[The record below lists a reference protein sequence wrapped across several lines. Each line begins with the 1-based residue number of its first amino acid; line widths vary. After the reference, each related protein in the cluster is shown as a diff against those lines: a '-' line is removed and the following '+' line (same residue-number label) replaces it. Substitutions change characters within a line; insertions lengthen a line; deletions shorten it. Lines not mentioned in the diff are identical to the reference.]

1 MMLQS
6 RLYFI
11 FAVVLVLTAFGDV
24 PTSLSYQ
31 GKLVDGGVPVT
42 ASRAIGYMLFVDTGG
57 DGFDVGDPMA
67 WSQTPADHSVNHG
80 IFSSELDFS
89 SGFAGGGYSTI
100 QDVFN
105 SGHDLY
111 LQVWVGPSGAGFGTC
126 MALSPVDKITSHGFA
141 FGVADKAITP
151 QKLADGSSDGQV
163 LQWDGVA
170 GEWKLVD
177 GSGLGANSLQGAYE
191 GGNTIT
197 TDGTSPVVILA
208 GDSDPEALYVGGSGG
223 GNAIKTGGNIWMETG
238 NLAMDDGHI
247 SVVDGFDGGSI
258 IYAKQTGTNRAAT
271 FEVDNLMNMNP
282 AVYIANS
289 GGGYALQSTGGD
301 IVIDNGSLLLD
312 GNARIDGD
320 IIVRDPSHAT
330 VFYVDDATGRTEVE
344 GKLAVR
350 ESGSDVFNVDGAS
363 GQIWTAGEVFSE
375 GTVRV
380 RESGSDVANIDGST
394 GQIWTSGDVLAEG
407 DFVFDHGGDNGTM
420 TTAALT
426 APRTWTF
433 PDASGT
439 VALAEAI
446 PGSQN
451 LASVINEGNVV
462 TDGSG
467 NESIDMGG
475 GTIVDS
481 DDNEVEIDADLLVQG
496 DATIT
501 GDLTISNNSLY
512 FDSGTNTASLSVP
525 SITATRALTLPD
537 ASGEIS
543 VLGQSIDESELA
555 MTAHATAIEDGFL
568 LTYDDATGGFT
579 WVDPTAVGSNTLAGL
594 DDVNDVDYTG
604 GAILVGDGIDSYRQK
619 VLSGA
624 ITMDAGGVVSI
635 EANAVDEPHLN
646 ISNATTDGFVLS
658 WDDVAGLTWSPGTAG
673 PQGATWHNDDGAPGV
688 GLGVDDDY
696 YLDNLGG
703 DYYKKIAG
711 TWTLQGNMFGED
723 GRTVLN
729 GTGAPDDLSDGI
741 DGDFYIDT
749 DNNYLYGPKS
759 GGAWPTPGLYL
770 VGPAGADGID
780 GQTILNGAGAPDD
793 LTDGIDGDFYIDTDN
808 NYLYGPKSGGAWPT
822 PGLYL
827 VGPAGADGQT
837 LLSGDGAPGAGT
849 GNDGDFY
856 IDTTNDYLYGP
867 KSGGVWPTPGLYLV
881 GADGI
886 DGQTILNGAGAP
898 DDLSDGIDGDFYI
911 DTDNHYLYGPKSGG
925 AWPTPGLYLVGP
937 AGADGQ
943 TLLSGDGAPDA
954 GTGNDGDFYIDTTN
968 DYLYGPKAGGV
979 WPTPG
984 LYLVG
989 QDGRTLLNG
998 DGAPGAG
1005 TGNDGDFYI
1014 DTTND
1019 YLYGPKAGGVWPTPG
1034 LYLVGQD
1041 GRTLLNG
1048 DGAPGA
1054 GLGNDGDFYI
1064 DTTNDAIYGPKTS
1077 GAWGSPTSLVGPEGR
1092 AILSGA
1098 GAPGAG
1104 TGDNGDFYIDT
1115 DNDYLYGPKTAG
1127 AWGAGIS
1134 LVGPEGPPGPGLVNR
1149 GEWEASASYDPGDYV
1164 FAEGSSS
1171 GRSMWICESSVG
1183 PTPTE
1188 PKDEV
1193 GGYWVEFE
1201 APSGSSVLTSDGP
1214 PDAGLG
1220 QLEDYCI
1227 DKTNWVIYGP
1237 KSGSGWGTGTSLIG
1251 PVASVSATAPVQS
1264 SGGANPVISMD
1275 QADGSTDGYL
1285 SSTDWNTFND
1295 KLDQTLSSGNIWV
1308 GNASDVATGVAMSG
1322 DATIT
1327 SAGVVTV
1334 VGIQG
1339 DAISSTPPADGEIL
1353 KWNAGASQ
1361 WQPSV
1366 DAGGDDWGSQVVQTN
1381 ARLTGAGTAASP
1393 LDIAQQGASSGQ
1405 VLKWNGTSWAPAND
1419 AGGANVLDD
1428 LTDVNTSGVTDGQV
1442 IKYDAL
1448 SGEWLPAD
1456 DDGGSD
1462 NQTLSVGAGTPT
1474 TSIIQLTGSSNDI
1487 TLQAGSNVTLSE
1499 AGNTITIASTDN
1511 DTWQPNTQAQA
1522 GYVSAG
1528 GANNNMVWKTDGSGN
1543 PAWRADNVNDAD
1555 SDPTNELITA
1565 ATYTHASHNLRITEA
1580 GTNWDVD
1587 LSALDNSGTDNQ
1599 NLSFSGAASPY
1610 TLEIS
1615 GGDNVTFSA
1624 GTGITLN
1631 RTSTSNLT
1639 ITNSGDTDPTNE
1651 AQTLAGS
1658 GTADIVLSDVSG
1670 TGGGTITFAGTGGAS
1685 VSRLGNTLTID
1696 ATSAGDNW
1704 GTQVA
1709 QTNARLTGN
1718 GTAAS
1723 PLDIAQQGATSG
1735 QALKWNGTS
1744 WAPATDENTTY
1755 SAGTGIDITGT
1766 TITNTAPH
1774 VGTDIAQGTRTA
1786 TTVPVTSSTGTDATL
1801 QAATTALAGVM
1812 TAADKTKL
1820 DGIEPGAGANQDLS
1834 LTGHTLGLS
1843 GSVVTVDLSGYMDNT
1858 DNQNLS
1864 YTSATR
1870 TVNISGGTGTVLP
1883 IFNATEAGLTPLS
1896 GGGTTNFLR
1905 ADGNWV
1911 APPASDNNYV
1921 NGISFNTG
1929 TGDLTL
1935 TREGLSSL
1943 TQNLDGRYL
1952 TGNQTITLSGDVT
1965 GSGTTSISTTIAN
1978 NAVNSAKIADGS
1990 IVNADIAG
1998 ATEFVDV
2005 QNAAGTSQFGISNA
2019 NRGLRFEGASGIGI
2033 TFDALTNRVLVSGSG
2048 GGSVNSGNQY
2058 ALGYYA
2064 STGSVISGSNA
2075 PTAANQLPYFTGGN
2089 YAFVPA
2095 PSTDGQALI
2104 YSSGN
2109 LAWGNP
2115 TPASH
2120 THNHN
2125 DLNSIQAAAAGV
2137 THGHITAAAQTIAG
2151 AKTFSSAL
2159 SAPSYTSTVAT
2170 GTAPLTVTS
2179 TTLVT
2184 NLNADLLDGQHA
2196 SAFATSGHNH
2206 NHNDLNTI
2214 QAAGSGVTHGHINTG
2229 AQTLYGVKSFDSFP
2243 VTPSSAPTS
2252 DYQTANKKYVDDA
2265 VTTASGNYVLKS
2277 GDTMTGKLTLPAGTT
2292 GSASLNIPHGA
2303 APTTPVNGDLWTTTT
2318 SLIGRIN
2325 GTTRTFYHNGNLATV
2340 SQAEAEAG
2348 TATSTRAWT
2357 AQRVNQAIQALAP
2370 VQPSDLHNPVTLT
2383 GQDYLSLTDQQVT
2396 VGQIG
2401 LGGTHVTGTLPVSR
2415 GGTGT
2420 GTAPANGQLLIGN
2433 GTGYSIANISA
2444 GSGVSITNGAGTI
2457 SISATGSGGTVTS
2470 VGLSMPSQF
2479 TVSGSPVTG
2488 SGTLTASW
2496 ANQSA
2501 NTVLAGPASGAAA
2514 APTFRALVA
2523 ADLPSG
2529 SGNYIQNQTATNQTA
2544 GFRITGNGLFNGGSV
2559 GIGTVSPSYRLHVNS
2574 GDALSLAGFF
2584 AHTGANSVPAL
2595 AVGFGTTSKFTVT
2608 SSGQISV
2615 AMSHSGGDHI
2625 SVRDGATMR
2634 VQDDQL
2640 LYANGTAALPAYTF
2654 IGDSDNGMF
2663 RPTTNSLGF
2672 STAGAERIR
2681 VNSSG
2686 NVGIG
2691 TTAPTTRLDVN
2702 GTVRIRGGSPA
2713 IGSVLTASDANGNA
2727 TWTAGSS
2734 NFIQNL
2740 GGIGTTPQQ
2749 ARWRLSWPFT
2759 VSTSTDTLTYLLC
2772 RPASWNSDAVIY
2784 GNLVDIGTVT
2794 DGHGQAYYGKVDG
2807 SYGSLTGTSTF
2818 SGATFSAWDAS
2829 GNARGG
2835 AGSVSISTLR
2845 TSFTDH
2851 NATAYG
2857 LTGIADGSSLT
2868 PSAVSGAN
2876 RMAIVGVQAELTG
2889 TINNPATMPD
2899 TFRVA
2904 ALWAV
2909 DKKTGGTATSYAGY
2923 FDGNVNITGNLTVS
2937 GTSPNNHNHDA
2948 SHITTGTL
2956 AVARGGT
2963 GRASHTAYMPIL
2975 GGTTTTGAQRSV
2987 STGTTVGQPLL
2998 YQGASANPVWGAIN
3012 LGGGTNIVNGT
3023 LPIARGGTNATTYS
3037 TNQFLWYNG
3046 SSIVASGYSN
3056 SSFASSSHNHG
3067 TGSTNYI
3074 TKFTNTT
3081 GSIGN
3086 SQIYDNGT
3094 SVNIGT
3100 SGYSSSYYKLLVENA
3115 SPTKTVF
3122 GTTNPVCFVS
3132 NSPMVGFNA
3141 YWTSGYTYWS
3151 SAYAGIITF
3160 SQEVSGGFSFN
3171 TAPSGT
3177 GGNAATMTSRMA
3189 ITNTGNVGIGT
3200 TGPLSPLDVRA
3211 TGGIRVTNP
3220 SSTSN
3225 YLTIQTPGT
3234 WHQIYTTNNLSIQSG
3249 GSITLTPATNLT
3261 ITGIG
3266 GSGPHLTIDGSGNV
3280 TRTTISAGTNYWT
3293 DAGSYLYP
3301 TGGEDVYTSGAFYTP
3316 SGYGVIHHGVTGR
3329 GGQASGWQAGPYGS
3343 SGIWLENTNGEGG
3356 GFYADGDRAAIWS
3369 PGDGGWIL
3377 AIYDEDRLPSATYP
3391 DVGVDGSGNL
3401 APGADNT
3408 KSVGT
3413 SSLRFNNGHFAN
3425 LTLGGV
3431 TISSW
3436 PSGGGISGS
3445 GTSGRSARWTG
3456 TSTLGNSAIYD
3467 NGTNIAVGTSVS
3479 SSHRIYGYQ
3488 GAGSA
3493 TIYGYNS
3500 FGGTTGMAGVAG
3512 ATSVSGTGYLGYY
3525 DGTNHAAV
3533 YGNSSSYFGV
3543 YGYGS
3548 ASYAGVHGQNSSG
3561 YYARLGYSSYGVWSP
3576 YDIMGARFIDYNNGT
3591 YLVDPAGTSICNDMR
3606 ANIYYDY
3613 GNTSYYADPAGSSR
3627 FNTIYSYYVHPWSN
3641 GTYDLG
3647 NTSYRWR
3654 YLWVNGIYLNGV
3666 YSSTWPSGGGTSY
3679 WSQSGN
3685 YTYPSSNSNIQIDYN
3700 GSHTYGIYSYQTK
3713 QNIVYLSNQY
3723 TSAGMGTIYN
3733 YAGFTTGATG
3743 SGYAWYSTNSAN
3755 YKGCIYNGAQ
3765 YSFSVAG
3772 WNYNDSYRGAGV
3784 FGAQY
3789 GGSYWGTLGYKNS
3802 GGTTYGGYFTSYTSG
3817 SGRPAPPRGG
3827 YDSPYDPGGVH
3838 TAIGAGG
3845 YGDLFGMHSDG
3856 NIYGF
3861 YSTGGRY
3868 ASYDHGDRYVTG
3880 LDVHLHDVGEEDNA
3894 VLYTNVSTDV
3904 SVQTSGF
3911 GRLESGSRRVEFD
3924 GAFKKVLSSDIP
3936 VVVTVSPLGCCN
3948 GVYISEIDDKGFTVI
3963 ENNGGRSDIQFT
3975 WIAIGRRAGHES
3987 PNLPREVVAVD
3998 YNDKIYRGLHN
4009 DGDTRTDGEGLYF
4022 EGGELVVGVHESLI
4036 PDPNFIAL
4044 KDDFG
4049 KNMSSRSY
4057 SEWASMFGSYGKD
4070 IGMSEEEYNHHIAS
4084 AQPDEA
4090 FFDSY
4095 GNQIPPEWVEEFR
4108 AEGVQ
4113 MFTREEA
4120 DARRKQAYIDNA
4132 RARRQAEENSP
4143 VFQPSDEN

>member
-1651 AQTLAGS
+1651 YNISAGWNDATNTFSVTDGGGSVSAVITGFMDSGTDNWVNESGDVMTGFLTLHADPTANLHAATKQYVDAQISSSGSNYWGTSGNSGTVVSTNFVGTTDNVGLAFRTNNTEQMRLQNSGQLTIGATTAGGKLDVHQSASNDVARFTTYGSVNTIRLRRTQGTQASPTATSGAGTILGRLNGEGYNGSGFTPAASIEFVTDATGGTSTDMPGRIVFSTTPDGS
-1658 GTADIVLSDVSG
+1658 GTIAERMRIDNAGNVGIGNTTPTYKLDVTG
-1670 TGGGTITFAGTGGAS
+1670 TGRFTDQVTIPVTPTA
-1685 VSRLGNTLTID
+1685 
-1696 ATSAGDNW
+1696 
-1704 GTQVA
+1704 
-1709 QTNARLTGN
+1709 NAH
-1718 GTAAS
+1718 AAS
-1723 PLDIAQQGATSG
+1723 KQYVDGLVGA
-1735 QALKWNGTS
+1735 
-1744 WAPATDENTTY
+1744 
-1755 SAGTGIDITGT
+1755 
-1766 TITNTAPH
+1766 
-1774 VGTDIAQGTRTA
+1774 
-1786 TTVPVTSSTGTDATL
+1786 
-1801 QAATTALAGVM
+1801 
-1812 TAADKTKL
+1812 
-1820 DGIEPGAGANQDLS
+1820 
-1834 LTGHTLGLS
+1834 
-1843 GSVVTVDLSGYMDNT
+1843 
-1858 DNQNLS
+1858 
-1864 YTSATR
+1864 
-1870 TVNISGGTGTVLP
+1870 IS
-1883 IFNATEAGLTPLS
+1883 
-1896 GGGTTNFLR
+1896 
-1905 ADGNWV
+1905 D
-1911 APPASDNNYV
+1911 NYV
-1921 NGISFNTG
+1921 NGASFNTG
-1929 TGDLTL
+1929 TGVLTL
-1935 TREGLSSL
+1935 TRTGGLSDITANLDGRYSL
-1943 TQNLDGRYL
+1943 ASHNHDHNTLTNVQAAGLGIANGHINTGAQTLYGVKSFNSFPLTPSSAPTSDYQTANKKYVDDAISGSGANYWTRASATLSPTTANDRVSVTTATAGATAVSGVNSATTGSSIGVAGSMGGVSYGYLGYYDGTTIGAGVYGNYSGSSASRYGVYGTNTASVAGAVYGVYGRGASTTAGATNYGVAGASTNSATVTNIGGYFLANSGGTNNIGVRAVSGSPTVTAVNAGLQAESDGANFAAYIRQSGTGVGARIISSGDVAAHIYRGTAVSNNNVLQIASNVGGTDVTKFAVDSDGDVSANGNYTFERGTNDGTMTSAALTAARTWTFPNNSGTVALTSDINSPGGVNGNVQYNSSGSFGGTNNFHWDASNNRLGIGTSSPNETFEISKAHAGGPTSAMRLQQTNNTAGAGLAIDIKTSTNTLADRYVARIAGLRASPDNGSSDIAFYTDNVSGDALAERMRIQYNGNVGIGNASPTSKLDVTGTGRFTDQVTIPVTPTANAHAASKQYVDGLVSAISDNYVNGASFNTGTGVLTLTRTGGLSDITANLDGRYL

-1978 NAVNSAKIADGS
+1978 NAVNSAKIADNTILEADLNITNPPTGLNGYVLTLNEVGGNFTWVDPGVVGGVNSVTGS
-1990 IVNADIAG
+1990 NGVTASPTTGAVGVSLTGQALSLHNMSTNGFFYRNG
-1998 ATEFVDV
+1998 ATIGARSIAVSG
-2005 QNAAGTSQFGISNA
+2005 NGISIA
-2019 NRGLRFEGASGIGI
+2019 NGNGASGNPTISLNIG
-2033 TFDALTNRVLVSGSG
+2033 TGATQVAAGNHTHTNMVSGTGTQNYVSKFT
-2048 GGSVNSGNQY
+2048 
-2058 ALGYYA
+2058 
-2064 STGSVISGSNA
+2064 STGSTI
-2075 PTAANQLPYFTGGN
+2075 GN
-2089 YAFVPA
+2089 
-2095 PSTDGQALI
+2095 SSI
-2104 YSSGN
+2104 Y
-2109 LAWGNP
+2109 
-2115 TPASH
+2115 
-2120 THNHN
+2120 
-2125 DLNSIQAAAAGV
+2125 D
-2137 THGHITAAAQTIAG
+2137 
-2151 AKTFSSAL
+2151 
-2159 SAPSYTSTVAT
+2159 
-2170 GTAPLTVTS
+2170 
-2179 TTLVT
+2179 
-2184 NLNADLLDGQHA
+2184 
-2196 SAFATSGHNH
+2196 
-2206 NHNDLNTI
+2206 
-2214 QAAGSGVTHGHINTG
+2214 
-2229 AQTLYGVKSFDSFP
+2229 
-2243 VTPSSAPTS
+2243 
-2252 DYQTANKKYVDDA
+2252 
-2265 VTTASGNYVLKS
+2265 
-2277 GDTMTGKLTLPAGTT
+2277 
-2292 GSASLNIPHGA
+2292 
-2303 APTTPVNGDLWTTTT
+2303 
-2318 SLIGRIN
+2318 N
-2325 GTTRTFYHNGNLATV
+2325 GTN
-2340 SQAEAEAG
+2340 
-2348 TATSTRAWT
+2348 
-2357 AQRVNQAIQALAP
+2357 
-2370 VQPSDLHNPVTLT
+2370 
-2383 GQDYLSLTDQQVT
+2383 
-2396 VGQIG
+2396 
-2401 LGGTHVTGTLPVSR
+2401 
-2415 GGTGT
+2415 
-2420 GTAPANGQLLIGN
+2420 
-2433 GTGYSIANISA
+2433 
-2444 GSGVSITNGAGTI
+2444 
-2457 SISATGSGGTVTS
+2457 
-2470 VGLSMPSQF
+2470 
-2479 TVSGSPVTG
+2479 
-2488 SGTLTASW
+2488 
-2496 ANQSA
+2496 
-2501 NTVLAGPASGAAA
+2501 
-2514 APTFRALVA
+2514 
-2523 ADLPSG
+2523 
-2529 SGNYIQNQTATNQTA
+2529 
-2544 GFRITGNGLFNGGSV
+2544 V
-2559 GIGTVSPSYRLHVNS
+2559 GIGTASPSYKLDVRGGGHVATSTNATPFIVSRDYRAVNHEELRMGADDASFYFHYINDESSSKMHFRLQNTDTETGGGASASDHTILTLSASSTAGNVGIGTSNPSTQLHTTGGVRFQGAGTPAVGNVLTSDASGNATWQPVSSSGHTHNTLTAGNGINGSAYNGSTNQTWQITSHAGSAGSIGTVNVGATTIGVNLGTTSTTAARGDHTHTNMVTGNGTATRVAFWNGTNTISSNANLYWDNTNSRLGIGTATPEFQLDVRNRLGVSDGTNFIDLNPAAAQIRFNETSVLNISSGSGYGGIGSSTDLVTIVGTTGNVGIGTIAPSVRLHVRGTTGGDGTWTEGILIENTNAAAGEPTLS
-2574 GDALSLAGFF
+2574 FKNVSTISNYWFTGLNQGDAYNIAYGTGF
-2584 AHTGANSVPAL
+2584 TDANTKL
-2595 AVGFGTTSKFTVT
+2595 RITT
-2608 SSGQISV
+2608 
-2615 AMSHSGGDHI
+2615 A
-2625 SVRDGATMR
+2625 
-2634 VQDDQL
+2634 
-2640 LYANGTAALPAYTF
+2640 
-2654 IGDSDNGMF
+2654 
-2663 RPTTNSLGF
+2663 
-2672 STAGAERIR
+2672 
-2681 VNSSG
+2681 G

-2691 TTAPTTRLDVN
+2691 TTAPSYTLDVSGTGRFTGQVTIPVTPTANTHAASKQYVDGLIGGGVGTGTNGQTLRHN
-2702 GTVRIRGGSPA
+2702 GTSWI
-2713 IGSVLTASDANGNA
+2713 ANSIIYNNGTNV
-2727 TWTAGSS
+2727 
-2734 NFIQNL
+2734 
-2740 GGIGTTPQQ
+2740 GIGTSSPTTKLTV
-2749 ARWRLSWPFT
+2749 AGDHGNTKLRLY
-2759 VSTSTDTLTYLLC
+2759 STGNGSDQ
-2772 RPASWNSDAVIY
+2772 PA
-2784 GNLVDIGTVT
+2784 NLSLWASEPGVT
-2794 DGHGQAYYGKVDG
+2794 YYG
-2807 SYGSLTGTSTF
+2807 
-2818 SGATFSAWDAS
+2818 
-2829 GNARGG
+2829 
-2835 AGSVSISTLR
+2835 
-2845 TSFTDH
+2845 
-2851 NATAYG
+2851 
-2857 LTGIADGSSLT
+2857 TGIGYNVNGHPHYGRIDATRGSSFI
-2868 PSAVSGAN
+2868 
-2876 RMAIVGVQAELTG
+2876 R
-2889 TINNPATMPD
+2889 
-2899 TFRVA
+2899 F
-2904 ALWAV
+2904 
-2909 DKKTGGTATSYAGY
+2909 
-2923 FDGNVNITGNLTVS
+2923 
-2937 GTSPNNHNHDA
+2937 
-2948 SHITTGTL
+2948 
-2956 AVARGGT
+2956 
-2963 GRASHTAYMPIL
+2963 
-2975 GGTTTTGAQRSV
+2975 
-2987 STGTTVGQPLL
+2987 
-2998 YQGASANPVWGAIN
+2998 
-3012 LGGGTNIVNGT
+3012 
-3023 LPIARGGTNATTYS
+3023 LPGE
-3037 TNQFLWYNG
+3037 
-3046 SSIVASGYSN
+3046 
-3056 SSFASSSHNHG
+3056 
-3067 TGSTNYI
+3067 
-3074 TKFTNTT
+3074 TKFEFE
-3081 GSIGN
+3081 N
-3086 SQIYDNGT
+3086 SAGTPVNNVMVVRDN
-3094 SVNIGT
+3094 
-3100 SGYSSSYYKLLVENA
+3100 
-3115 SPTKTVF
+3115 
-3122 GTTNPVCFVS
+3122 
-3132 NSPMVGFNA
+3132 
-3141 YWTSGYTYWS
+3141 
-3151 SAYAGIITF
+3151 
-3160 SQEVSGGFSFN
+3160 
-3171 TAPSGT
+3171 
-3177 GGNAATMTSRMA
+3177 
-3189 ITNTGNVGIGT
+3189 GNVGIGT
-3200 TGPLSPLDVRA
+3200 
-3211 TGGIRVTNP
+3211 
-3220 SSTSN
+3220 
-3225 YLTIQTPGT
+3225 
-3234 WHQIYTTNNLSIQSG
+3234 
-3249 GSITLTPATNLT
+3249 
-3261 ITGIG
+3261 
-3266 GSGPHLTIDGSGNV
+3266 SGPAQKLHVDGDVNV
-3280 TRTTISAGTNYWT
+3280 S
-3293 DAGSYLYP
+3293 
-3301 TGGEDVYTSGAFYTP
+3301 
-3316 SGYGVIHHGVTGR
+3316 SGYGYRINNTATTGQYLR
-3329 GGQASGWQAGPYGS
+3329 GNGTRFVSSAIQAS
-3343 SGIWLENTNGEGG
+3343 
-3356 GFYADGDRAAIWS
+3356 D
-3369 PGDGGWIL
+3369 
-3377 AIYDEDRLPSATYP
+3377 LPSHSHSNLTFNNA
-3391 DVGVDGSGNL
+3391 GSG
-3401 APGADNT
+3401 D
-3408 KSVGT
+3408 
-3413 SSLRFNNGHFAN
+3413 
-3425 LTLGGV
+3425 
-3431 TISSW
+3431 
-3436 PSGGGISGS
+3436 
-3445 GTSGRSARWTG
+3445 
-3456 TSTLGNSAIYD
+3456 
-3467 NGTNIAVGTSVS
+3467 
-3479 SSHRIYGYQ
+3479 
-3488 GAGSA
+3488 
-3493 TIYGYNS
+3493 
-3500 FGGTTGMAGVAG
+3500 
-3512 ATSVSGTGYLGYY
+3512 
-3525 DGTNHAAV
+3525 
-3533 YGNSSSYFGV
+3533 
-3543 YGYGS
+3543 
-3548 ASYAGVHGQNSSG
+3548 AS
-3561 YYARLGYSSYGVWSP
+3561 
-3576 YDIMGARFIDYNNGT
+3576 
-3591 YLVDPAGTSICNDMR
+3591 
-3606 ANIYYDY
+3606 
-3613 GNTSYYADPAGSSR
+3613 
-3627 FNTIYSYYVHPWSN
+3627 
-3641 GTYDLG
+3641 
-3647 NTSYRWR
+3647 
-3654 YLWVNGIYLNGV
+3654 
-3666 YSSTWPSGGGTSY
+3666 
-3679 WSQSGN
+3679 
-3685 YTYPSSNSNIQIDYN
+3685 
-3700 GSHTYGIYSYQTK
+3700 
-3713 QNIVYLSNQY
+3713 
-3723 TSAGMGTIYN
+3723 GTIYN
-3733 YAGFTTGATG
+3733 GSTARTISYNTIGAASSSHSHANLTAGTGLTG
-3743 SGYAWYSTNSAN
+3743 ST
-3755 YKGCIYNGAQ
+3755 YNGSTA
-3765 YSFSVAG
+3765 YTWSLTAISAG
-3772 WNYNDSYRGAGV
+3772 SSSQGALYYNGTTRSAGRL
-3784 FGAQY
+3784 Y
-3789 GGSYWGTLGYKNS
+3789 
-3802 GGTTYGGYFTSYTSG
+3802 GGTTAPSSTTRLNYDGYFYATQLYDNGNRVLTDGGNGQWVDYGTYIS
-3817 SGRPAPPRGG
+3817 PRINGIVRTTIKL
-3827 YDSPYDPGGVH
+3827 YDS
-3838 TAIGAGG
+3838 AK
-3845 YGDLFGMHSDG
+3845 
-3856 NIYGF
+3856 
-3861 YSTGGRY
+3861 
-3868 ASYDHGDRYVTG
+3868 
-3880 LDVHLHDVGEEDNA
+3880 LDVAKVDPVIEIEGGKYATYSWDGIGIRTDVVGVGELNKGEFRVDISKQPKASDLWLFYHAVAETSIIPFVTPQDPVILMARMEGSEFVVRSISGEENARFSYRLSGKRVDMVGPAEEINVREDDA
-3894 VLYTNVSTDV
+3894 
-3904 SVQTSGF
+3904 TSHIIVD
-3911 GRLESGSRRVEFD
+3911 E
-3924 GAFKKVLSSDIP
+3924 
-3936 VVVTVSPLGCCN
+3936 
-3948 GVYISEIDDKGFTVI
+3948 YDK
-3963 ENNGGRSDIQFT
+3963 NGGRI
-3975 WIAIGRRAGHES
+3975 
-3987 PNLPREVVAVD
+3987 
-3998 YNDKIYRGLHN
+3998 K
-4009 DGDTRTDGEGLYF
+4009 
-4022 EGGELVVGVHESLI
+4022 
-4036 PDPNFIAL
+4036 
-4044 KDDFG
+4044 K
-4049 KNMSSRSY
+4049 
-4057 SEWASMFGSYGKD
+4057 
-4070 IGMSEEEYNHHIAS
+4070 
-4084 AQPDEA
+4084 
-4090 FFDSY
+4090 
-4095 GNQIPPEWVEEFR
+4095 
-4108 AEGVQ
+4108 
-4113 MFTREEA
+4113 
-4120 DARRKQAYIDNA
+4120 
-4132 RARRQAEENSP
+4132 
-4143 VFQPSDEN
+4143 